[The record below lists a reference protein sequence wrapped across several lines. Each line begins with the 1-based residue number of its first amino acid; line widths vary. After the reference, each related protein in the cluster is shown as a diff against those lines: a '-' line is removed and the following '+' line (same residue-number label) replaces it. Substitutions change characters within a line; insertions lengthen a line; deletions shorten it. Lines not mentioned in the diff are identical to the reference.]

1 MLRPWRAYIRGIDL
15 EQRIRGLYVSFNARD
30 IDAVLAATTEDVDWP
45 NAWEGGR
52 VTGKEAVRDYWRRQ
66 WSEIDPTVEVSS
78 IAVRPDG
85 LVAVEVRQTV
95 RDLDGKLVS
104 EGDVVHL
111 YEMRD
116 GLVARM
122 TVEASRD

>member
-1 MLRPWRAYIRGIDL
+1 MDL